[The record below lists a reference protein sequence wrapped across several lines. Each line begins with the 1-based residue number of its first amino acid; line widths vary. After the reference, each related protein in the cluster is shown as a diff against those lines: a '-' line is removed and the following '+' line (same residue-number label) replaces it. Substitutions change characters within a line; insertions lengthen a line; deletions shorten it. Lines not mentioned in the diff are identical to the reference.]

1 MSLYGTKFHIHMAV
15 WDKAEF
21 MFTIFTVNNSVFSTC
36 PKALKYSADLQL
48 YFSAYV
54 SANLVVF
61 SLVYEASKLQHFL
74 V

>member
-1 MSLYGTKFHIHMAV
+1 
-15 WDKAEF
+15 

-54 SANLVVF
+54 SANLAVF